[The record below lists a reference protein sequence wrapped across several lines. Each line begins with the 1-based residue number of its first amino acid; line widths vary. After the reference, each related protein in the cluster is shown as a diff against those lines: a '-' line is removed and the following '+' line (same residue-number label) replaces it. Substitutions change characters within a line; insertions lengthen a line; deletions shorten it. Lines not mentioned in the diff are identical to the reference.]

1 MERQLDMFQRPRQP
15 EPVAG
20 LRYVAEFIRLVDEVA
35 LLREIDARPW
45 LSDLKRRVQHYGYK
59 YDYKARAISRSMFVG
74 PLPSFAVALGA
85 RLTDA
90 QLLQEAPD
98 QLIVN
103 EYEPGQGIT
112 PHVDCEPCFKERIV
126 TVSLG
131 SQCEMEFLPK
141 DETLKSESI
150 LLEPRSALLISG
162 EARYRWLHTIRARLS
177 DRGRARTRRVS
188 LTFRNV
194 ILGEGDQDKRAVKP
208 DLARRGNREP

>member
-1 MERQLDMFQRPRQP
+1 MERQLDMFRQAFK

-20 LRYVAEFIRLVDEVA
+20 LHYVPEFITVADETK

-45 LSDLKRRVQHYGYK
+45 LADLKRRVQHYGYK

-74 PLPSFAVALGA
+74 PLPTFALELGA
-85 RLTDA
+85 RLIDA
-90 QLLQEAPD
+90 QLLTEVPD

-131 SQCEMEFLPK
+131 SHCEMEFLPK
-141 DETLKSESI
+141 DDEQTAKKI

-162 EARYRWLHTIRARLS
+162 EARHEWLHTIRARLS
-177 DRGRARTRRVS
+177 DHGRFRARRVS

-194 ILGEGDQDKRAVKP
+194 ILRDSDDVVA
-208 DLARRGNREP
+208 LRRPRRTD

>member
-1 MERQLDMFQRPRQP
+1 MDRQLNMFQHPPEP

-20 LRYVAEFIRLVDEVA
+20 LRYVAEFIGPADEVA
-35 LLREIDARPW
+35 LLGEIDARPW
-45 LSDLKRRVQHYGYK
+45 LADLKRRVQHYGYK

-74 PLPSFAVALGA
+74 SLPPFAIELGT
-85 RLTDA
+85 RLIDA
-90 QLLQEAPD
+90 QVLAEMPD

-103 EYEPGQGIT
+103 EYEPGQGIS

-141 DETLKSESI
+141 DAEKTSKLI
-150 LLEPRSALLISG
+150 MLEPHSALLISG
-162 EARYRWLHTIRARLS
+162 EARYEWLHTIRARLS
-177 DRGRARTRRVS
+177 DRGRLRKRRVS

-194 ILGEGDQDKRAVKP
+194 ILGEDSGAKR
-208 DLARRGNREP
+208 RT